1 MPDTWKVVTVEGTS
15 KEWEGRS
22 CVVEGDEV
30 AIEVG
35 RVQVET
41 RVRGQVVGVAK
52 KLEMGREGRVVP
64 EVDSVVM
71 RGWGVGDV
79 GEIERDGVGMFIIKG
94 V

>member
-1 MPDTWKVVTVEGTS
+1 M
-15 KEWEGRS
+15 
-22 CVVEGDEV
+22 
-30 AIEVG
+30 
-35 RVQVET
+35 
-41 RVRGQVVGVAK
+41 VGVAK
-52 KLEMGREGRVVP
+52 ELEVGREGGVVS